1 MDREQSKDGDYM
13 GPKLILT
20 VLFLGVIVSGCVSK
34 PQETQAPLDVVDDA
48 ADEGIEELPEVDEVT
63 EDELTPEVDL
73 DINDTV
79 DLGSLL

>member
-1 MDREQSKDGDYM
+1 M

-34 PQETQAPLDVVDDA
+34 PQESQAPPDAVADA
-48 ADEGIEELPEVDEVT
+48 AEDTEELPDIGDVT
-63 EDELTPEVDL
+63 EEELTPEPDL

>member
-1 MDREQSKDGDYM
+1 MNREQSKDGDYM

-34 PQETQAPLDVVDDA
+34 PQETQAPPDAVEDA
-48 ADEGIEELPEVDEVT
+48 AEDIEELPDIGDVT
-63 EDELTPEVDL
+63 EEELTPEPDL